1 MRKIYILLVIS
12 VFQLIGCVSNPEKL
26 TDYPKS
32 YKILSMPNSFA
43 DIRWNLMPDFTMQF
57 YIKIMANE
65 KIHEYKGTWK
75 YVNEKVFV
83 TFLADDI
90 NLSAIFD
97 WNKKNENN
105 IIIET
110 DRIIS
115 FHNSISKLNIY
126 GVTCYIAE
134 KN

>member
-1 MRKIYILLVIS
+1 MRKICILLVIS
-12 VFQLIGCVSNPEKL
+12 VFLLIGCLTNTEKL

-32 YKILSMPNSFA
+32 YQILSMPNSFA
-43 DIRWNLMPDFTMQF
+43 DIKWNLMPDFTMQF
-57 YIKIMANE
+57 YIKIMENE
-65 KIHEYKGTWK
+65 KTHEFKGTWK
-75 YVNEKVFV
+75 YINEKVFV
-83 TFLADDI
+83 TFLTDDI

-105 IIIET
+105 IMIET

-115 FHNSISKLNIY
+115 FHYNISNLNIY